1 MVKLLLGWVLVMGL
15 IVLAIRLIWPAETGR
30 ASADATRASVKGTS
44 GDESV
49 VKLNQALAPCSEVLS
64 AFLEA
69 GTPEARNQFVLNPV
83 ATAGPMA
90 RFYALNPLSRIDPKT
105 VRNTANS
112 LLDLPTGQALE
123 SRWVSTDGRTLD
135 CVFVQQKGEWRLDW
149 EHFAR
154 YGDYPWSLFLAGDG
168 KPEAEFRLLVR
179 ERLAQE
185 RSESSHMSLVF
196 YAPRF
201 GYPELIGSASP
212 EFLLS
217 RDSDDGQLLTAAFIK
232 RQAGEPLYGSTLPYL
247 EPDGMIRVRVKVRRL
262 NPASETGQKFELV
275 QIIACHWLALDDPG
289 VKPPSPAPQADPESP
304 PPPAN

>member
-1 MVKLLLGWVLVMGL
+1 MLKLLLGWVLVMGL

-30 ASADATRASVKGTS
+30 TTGDATRTAVKGTS

-49 VKLNQALAPCSEVLS
+49 VKLNQALAPCSEVLN
-64 AFLEA
+64 AFLDA

-83 ATAGPMA
+83 STAGPMA
-90 RFYALNPLSRIDPKT
+90 RFYALNPLSRIDPRT

-123 SRWVSTDGRTLD
+123 SLWVSTDGRALD
-135 CVFVQQKGEWRLDW
+135 CVFVQQKGEWHLDW

-168 KPEAEFRLLVR
+168 NSEAEFRLLVR

-212 EFLLS
+212 EFLLK
-217 RDSDDGQLLTAAFIK
+217 RDSEDGQLLSAAFTK
-232 RQAGEPLYGSTLPYL
+232 RQLGESLYGSTLPYL
-247 EPDGMIRVRVKVRRL
+247 EPDGMLRVRVKIRRL
-262 NPASETGQKFELV
+262 NPASDTAQKFELLKV
-275 QIIACHWLALDDPG
+275 IACHGLALDDPG
-289 VKPPSPAPQADPESP
+289 VIPLNPAAEAAAETP